1 MKKRMFPMVLLSA
14 GLLLAF
20 SGCEKQQTKIPTADN
35 PTPPEQLKVTP
46 SEGALDGMTA
56 YSSCSFVFDD
66 SEWTVQLF
74 VQEDML
80 ADGELMMDDRGHYLV
95 QAVSDENSYVLF
107 DDTVQLG
114 MPEADVWTDAQENLH
129 IVLRDVRSAKYSVT
143 DYVYNSETKEFV
155 GSVVLDGEGIN
166 YMGTTAQYYVD

>member
-1 MKKRMFPMVLLSA
+1 MKKRIFPMILLSA
-14 GLLLAF
+14 GLLLALA
-20 SGCEKQQTKIPTADN
+20 GCEKQQTDTPSDN
-35 PTPPEQLKVTP
+35 PAQLKVTP
-46 SEGALDGMTA
+46 SEGTLDGMTA

-66 SEWTVQLF
+66 CEWTLQLF

-80 ADGELMMDDRGHYLV
+80 ADGELMLDDRGHYLV
-95 QAVSDENSYVLF
+95 QAVSGENSYVLF

-143 DYVYNSETKEFV
+143 DYVYYSEAKEFV

-166 YMGTTAQYYVD
+166 YMGTTAK

>member
-1 MKKRMFPMVLLSA
+1 MKKRIFPMVLLSA
-14 GLLLAF
+14 GLLLALA
-20 SGCEKQQTKIPTADN
+20 GCEKQQTKIPTADN
-35 PTPPEQLKVTP
+35 PTPPEQLKVAP

-66 SEWTVQLF
+66 SEWTLQLF

-80 ADGELMMDDRGHYLV
+80 ADGELMLDDRGHYLV
-95 QAVSDENSYVLF
+95 QAVSGENSYVLF
-107 DDTVQLG
+107 DDMVQLG

-143 DYVYNSETKEFV
+143 DFVYYSQAAEFV

-166 YMGTTAQYYVD
+166 YMGTTAK

>member
-1 MKKRMFPMVLLSA
+1 MKKRIFPMVLLSA
-14 GLLLAF
+14 GLLLALA
-20 SGCEKQQTKIPTADN
+20 GCEKQQTDN
-35 PTPPEQLKVTP
+35 PANNPAPPAQLKVTP
-46 SEGALDGMTA
+46 GEGTLDGMTA

-66 SEWTVQLF
+66 SEWTLQLF

-95 QAVSDENSYVLF
+95 QAVSGENSYVLF

-143 DYVYNSETKEFV
+143 DFVYYSQAGEFV

-166 YMGTTAQYYVD
+166 YMGTTAK

>member
-1 MKKRMFPMVLLSA
+1 MKKRIFPMILLSA
-14 GLLLAF
+14 GLLLALA
-20 SGCEKQQTKIPTADN
+20 GCEKQQTKNPTADN
-35 PTPPEQLKVTP
+35 PAPPAQLKVVP
-46 SEGALDGMTA
+46 SESSLDGMTA

-66 SEWTVQLF
+66 SEWTLQLF

-95 QAVSDENSYVLF
+95 QAVSGENSYVLF

-143 DYVYNSETKEFV
+143 DFVYYSQAAEFV

-166 YMGTTAQYYVD
+166 YMGTTAK